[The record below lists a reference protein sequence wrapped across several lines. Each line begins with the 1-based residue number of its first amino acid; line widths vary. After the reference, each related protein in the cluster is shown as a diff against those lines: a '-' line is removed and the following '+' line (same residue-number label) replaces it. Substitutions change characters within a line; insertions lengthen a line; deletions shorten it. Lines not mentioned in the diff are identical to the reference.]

1 MRILAMGLTLFFMSS
16 VALSAVCVH
25 VDASGYLVPSVA
37 PMAECTGFALLDSSE
52 WLLSG
57 AMWTLPSYNDLAYVW
72 LAGFSIPVT
81 LFLISWCIG
90 SLLSFFRS

>member
-1 MRILAMGLTLFFMSS
+1 MLILVIGLFFFSP
-16 VALSAVCVH
+16 ACFSAVCVH
-25 VDASGYLVPSVA
+25 VDTAGYLVPSLD